1 MNEIFIFAKVTNHIL
16 FFMRVEIKRLP
27 NMYLSPLLQSLF
39 FRHDKPLKASIRSKF
54 KAENRDRRVRWSQ
67 MSDNMENI
75 LKLWPGW
82 PLRWSHKG
90 KRLQRGA
97 AVQACKRNAGEMS
110 KNLPPSDRSYFRPHS
125 CSLPGFGGNESRSSC
140 LATKAKT
147 IIMKLISFSSAPL
160 FGTCVGDHNEYP
172 F

>member
-67 MSDNMENI
+67 MSDNMKNI

-97 AVQACKRNAGEMS
+97 AVQACKRNEGEMS
-110 KNLPPSDRSYFRPHS
+110 KKPPTLRPILFQATFMFITRVWGKRIKEFLSSYKSKNDYH
-125 CSLPGFGGNESRSSC
+125 EID
-140 LATKAKT
+140 
-147 IIMKLISFSSAPL
+147 IIFISSAIWDL
-160 FGTCVGDHNEYP
+160 CRWS
-172 F
+172 